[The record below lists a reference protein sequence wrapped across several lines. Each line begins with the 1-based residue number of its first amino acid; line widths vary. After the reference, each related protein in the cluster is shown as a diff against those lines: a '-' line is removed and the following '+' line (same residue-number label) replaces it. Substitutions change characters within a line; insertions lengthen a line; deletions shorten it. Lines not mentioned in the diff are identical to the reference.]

1 MQNHKKYDEFK
12 TKSID
17 ISKAIFYKK
26 LHNSLFFIVN
36 KNTYE

>member
-17 ISKAIFYKK
+17 TPKAIFYKK
-26 LHNSLFFIVN
+26 LRNSLFFIVN